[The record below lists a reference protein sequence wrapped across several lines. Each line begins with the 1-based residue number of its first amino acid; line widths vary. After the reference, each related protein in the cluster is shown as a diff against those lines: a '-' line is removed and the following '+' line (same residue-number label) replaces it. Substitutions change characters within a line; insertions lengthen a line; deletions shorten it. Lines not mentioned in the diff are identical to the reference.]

1 MRHDLQNIVGKQ
13 IKGVVVTEGQSD
25 PRSQVFLIFSDETY
39 YEFYSPCA
47 ISWTSYAY
55 SGGLEEVKNYMPHQG
70 IIVEVCDDNL
80 GGKGAQRSMRHLLKV
95 LRDTWGRMSFFR
107 GI

>member
-1 MRHDLQNIVGKQ
+1 MRDDIKKIVGKQ
-13 IKGVVVTEGQSD
+13 IKGVVVTEGESD

-55 SGGLEEVKNYMPHQG
+55 RGGLEEVKNYMPHQG
-70 IIVEVCDDNL
+70 IIVEVCDDTL
-80 GGKGAQRSMRHLLKV
+80 GRKVPGERCGICLTGYGIHGAECHSRV
-95 LRDTWGRMSFFR
+95 
-107 GI
+107 I